1 MWQSEFGV
9 IHCLSYNFGATQC
22 SSSSTACHESIS
34 EIFLV
39 FSKSGSLYNEG
50 MRPLLYSEMD
60 AAKKKIGWVRKGDD
74 IKYYRNAIK

>member
-9 IHCLSYNFGATQC
+9 INCFGYNFGESQC
-22 SSSSTACHESIS
+22 SSFSSAWHESAS

-39 FSKSGSLYNEG
+39 FFKSGSLYNEG
-50 MRPLLYSEMD
+50 MRPLFYSEMD